1 MANHKSRLGRG
12 LGALINNAGAEST
25 PKKESLA
32 SLGAPK
38 KKPAR
43 LTKAAESVTEIASA
57 GAAVTHTQAGVYQAL
72 ELSVIHSNPFQPR
85 RSFDKEAIE
94 DLAKS
99 IESEGLLQPIVVR
112 AKGDQYELIAGERRF
127 RAVQQLGQATIAA
140 RVMAVS
146 DASSASL
153 ALIENLQRED
163 LNPIDE
169 ALGFASLLRDFDL
182 TQEAAAE
189 RVGKG
194 RATVANAM
202 RLLGLEPE
210 VQELLRQRLISSGHA
225 KVLLGLASQ
234 VEQKCLAQE
243 IVSLGLS
250 VRATEERVR
259 RAKQGASK
267 LASNEA
273 GRSHLAPVEQSV
285 IRELEKR
292 LGAHLNTRVMLKHG
306 QKKGRLTIEY
316 AGNQDLERILD
327 KLQLPVV

>member
-12 LGALINNAGAEST
+12 LGALINNAGSEPSPQRTQKTNAPSAQQSEPVVTAE
-25 PKKESLA
+25 
-32 SLGAPK
+32 
-38 KKPAR
+38 
-43 LTKAAESVTEIASA
+43 ASA
-57 GAAVTHTQAGVYQAL
+57 QAGVYQSL
-72 ELSVIHSNPFQPR
+72 QLDSIQSNPYQPR
-85 RSFDKEAIE
+85 RDFDESAIA

-127 RAVQQLGQATIAA
+127 RAVQHLGQATIVA
-140 RVMAVS
+140 RVMEVS

-202 RLLGLEPE
+202 RLLTLEPE
-210 VQELLRQRLISSGHA
+210 VQELLRQRSISSGHA
-225 KVLLGLASQ
+225 KVLLGLSSR
-234 VEQKCLAQE
+234 VEQKRLAQE
-243 IVSLGLS
+243 IVEQGLS
-250 VRATEERVR
+250 VRAAEARVR
-259 RAKQGASK
+259 QAKQGLLDTKQQERSAS
-267 LASNEA
+267 
-273 GRSHLAPVEQSV
+273 RIAPVEQSV
-285 IRELEKR
+285 IKELEKR
-292 LGAHLNTRVMLKHG
+292 LGTHLDTRVVLKHG

>member
-12 LGALINNAGAEST
+12 LGALINNAGGEQ
-25 PKKESLA
+25 
-32 SLGAPK
+32 APK
-38 KKPAR
+38 GAKKTTVSSAQQSAR
-43 LTKAAESVTEIASA
+43 VVTADASASA
-57 GAAVTHTQAGVYQAL
+57 GIYQVL
-72 ELSVIHSNPFQPR
+72 QLDSIQSNPYQPR
-85 RSFDKEAIE
+85 RDFDEPAIA

-127 RAVQQLGQATIAA
+127 RAVRRLGEASIVA
-140 RVMAVS
+140 RVMEVS

-182 TQEAAAE
+182 TQAAAAA

-202 RLLGLEPE
+202 RLLTLEPE
-210 VQELLRQRLISSGHA
+210 VQDLLRQRLISSGHA
-225 KVLLGLASQ
+225 KVLLGLSSR
-234 VEQKCLAQE
+234 VEQKRLAQA
-243 IVSLGLS
+243 IVEQGLS
-250 VRATEERVR
+250 VRAAEERVR
-259 RAKQGASK
+259 QSKQGLLDSK
-267 LASNEA
+267 QKDSRTL
-273 GRSHLAPVEQSV
+273 HLAPVEQSV
-285 IRELEKR
+285 IKELEKR
-292 LGAHLNTRVMLKHG
+292 LGAHLDTRVVLKHG
-306 QKKGRLTIEY
+306 KKKGRLTIEY

>member
-12 LGALINNAGAEST
+12 LGALINNAGGEQAPKGAKKTTVSSAQQSARVVTADAST
-25 PKKESLA
+25 PA
-32 SLGAPK
+32 D
-38 KKPAR
+38 
-43 LTKAAESVTEIASA
+43 I
-57 GAAVTHTQAGVYQAL
+57 YQVL
-72 ELSVIHSNPFQPR
+72 QLDSIQSNPYQPR
-85 RSFDKEAIE
+85 RAFDESAIA

-127 RAVQQLGQATIAA
+127 RAVQRLGETSIVA
-140 RVMAVS
+140 RVMEVS

-182 TQEAAAE
+182 TQEAAAA

-202 RLLGLEPE
+202 RLLTLEPE
-210 VQELLRQRLISSGHA
+210 VQDLLRQRLISSGHA
-225 KVLLGLASQ
+225 KVLLGLSSP
-234 VEQKCLAQE
+234 VEQTRLAQA
-243 IVSLGLS
+243 IVEQGLS
-250 VRATEERVR
+250 VRAAEERVR
-259 RAKQGASK
+259 QAKQKDS
-267 LASNEA
+267 
-273 GRSHLAPVEQSV
+273 RTSHLAPVEQSV
-285 IRELEKR
+285 IKELEKR
-292 LGAHLNTRVMLKHG
+292 LGAHLDTRVVLKHG

>member
-12 LGALINNAGAEST
+12 LGALINNAGSEPSPQRT
-25 PKKESLA
+25 QKTN
-32 SLGAPK
+32 APSAQQSE
-38 KKPAR
+38 PV
-43 LTKAAESVTEIASA
+43 VTADA
-57 GAAVTHTQAGVYQAL
+57 FAQAGVYQSL
-72 ELSVIHSNPFQPR
+72 KLDSIQSNPYQPR
-85 RSFDKEAIE
+85 RDFDKSAIA

-127 RAVQQLGQATIAA
+127 RAVQQLGHATIFA
-140 RVMAVS
+140 RVMEVS

-202 RLLGLEPE
+202 RLLTLEPE
-210 VQELLRQRLISSGHA
+210 VQDLLRQRMISSGHA
-225 KVLLGLASQ
+225 KVLLGLSSR
-234 VEQKCLAQE
+234 VEQKRLAQE
-243 IVSLGLS
+243 IVEQGLS
-250 VRATEERVR
+250 VRAAEEGVR
-259 RAKQGASK
+259 QAKQGLLDPKQQERSAS
-267 LASNEA
+267 
-273 GRSHLAPVEQSV
+273 RIAPVEQSV
-285 IRELEKR
+285 IKELEKR
-292 LGAHLNTRVMLKHG
+292 LGAHLDTRVVLKHG

-316 AGNQDLERILD
+316 TGNQDLERILD

>member
-12 LGALINNAGAEST
+12 LGALINNTAGEQPPNGAKKTAVSSAQPIAEVIV
-25 PKKESLA
+25 A
-32 SLGAPK
+32 D
-38 KKPAR
+38 
-43 LTKAAESVTEIASA
+43 ASA
-57 GAAVTHTQAGVYQAL
+57 AAGVYQAL
-72 ELSVIHSNPFQPR
+72 QLDSIQSNPYQPR
-85 RSFDKEAIE
+85 RDFDESAIA

-99 IESEGLLQPIVVR
+99 IEAEGLLQPIVVR

-127 RAVQQLGQATIAA
+127 RAVQHLGQATIVA
-140 RVMAVS
+140 RVMEVS

-182 TQEAAAE
+182 TQEAAAA

-202 RLLGLEPE
+202 RLLTLEPE
-210 VQELLRQRLISSGHA
+210 VQDLLRQRLISSGHA
-225 KVLLGLASQ
+225 KVLLGLSSP
-234 VEQKCLAQE
+234 VEQTRLAQA
-243 IVSLGLS
+243 IVEQGLS
-250 VRATEERVR
+250 VRAAEECVR
-259 RAKQGASK
+259 QAKQGLLDTQQKDSSAS
-267 LASNEA
+267 
-273 GRSHLAPVEQSV
+273 RLAPVEQSV
-285 IRELEKR
+285 IKELEKR
-292 LGAHLNTRVMLKHG
+292 LGAHLDTRVVLKHG

>member
-12 LGALINNAGAEST
+12 LGALINNAAGEQPPKGA
-25 PKKESLA
+25 KKTAVSSA
-32 SLGAPK
+32 QPI
-38 KKPAR
+38 
-43 LTKAAESVTEIASA
+43 AEVIVADASA
-57 GAAVTHTQAGVYQAL
+57 AAGVYQAL
-72 ELSVIHSNPFQPR
+72 QLDSIQSNPYQPR
-85 RSFDKEAIE
+85 RDFDESAIA

-99 IESEGLLQPIVVR
+99 IEAEGLLQPIVVR

-127 RAVQQLGQATIAA
+127 RAVQHLGQATIVA
-140 RVMAVS
+140 RVMEVS

-182 TQEAAAE
+182 TQEAAAA

-202 RLLGLEPE
+202 RLLTLEPE
-210 VQELLRQRLISSGHA
+210 VQDLLRQRLISSGHA
-225 KVLLGLASQ
+225 KVLLGLSSR
-234 VEQKCLAQE
+234 VEQKRLAQA
-243 IVSLGLS
+243 IVEQGLS
-250 VRATEERVR
+250 VRAAEECVR
-259 RAKQGASK
+259 QAKQGLLDTQQKDSSAS
-267 LASNEA
+267 
-273 GRSHLAPVEQSV
+273 RLAPVEQSV
-285 IRELEKR
+285 IKELEKR
-292 LGAHLNTRVMLKHG
+292 LGAHLDTRVVLKHG